1 MKDLKL
7 PGGDLLCRDDRA
19 IVIKLAGKRKIL
31 STSCL
36 NGGYREDLRCLF
48 NFCEVYGSEN
58 ERCEMRASTNEGHL
72 RLVAGELGLPAEGAS
87 GLSTAAKMKYA
98 AIRSEYYEDF
108 SVTALVTAGI
118 DGNGSRAGD
127 PALWHEK
134 EGIPVLEKPG
144 TINIFLFID
153 AHLSAGALSRALVT
167 CTEAKTAALQE
178 VLAPSCYS
186 SGLATG
192 SGTDGTIIVSNAEAK
207 TRLTN
212 AGQHSKL
219 GEYIGRVVKMAV
231 KEALVAESGFRDY
244 ARGSVLK
251 RMKRFGLDEARLLDA
266 YRSEGLPDQ
275 IGPAAFRERLKKL
288 DGNDSLVAR
297 ASVYAHV
304 LDLLQ
309 WELIDPGD
317 AVEIAKRLLADIAEI
332 LEVKPPRFAL
342 KAGEN
347 GLVSEEL
354 INCLARLMAA
364 GMSQYPFRL
373 SS

>member
-1 MKDLKL
+1 MKDLQL

-19 IVIKLAGKRKIL
+19 IVIKLAGARKIL
-31 STSCL
+31 STSYL

-58 ERCEMRASTNEGHL
+58 ERCEMRAPTNEEHL
-72 RLVAGELGLPAEGAS
+72 RLVAGELGLPAETTS

-98 AIRSEYYEDF
+98 TIRSECYDDF

-118 DGNGSRAGD
+118 DVNGSRAGD

-144 TINIFLFID
+144 TINIILFID
-153 AHLSAGALSRALVT
+153 AHLSAGALTRVLVT

-186 SGLATG
+186 NGLATG
-192 SGTDGTIIVSNAEAK
+192 SGTDGTIIVSNADAP
-207 TRLTN
+207 TCLTN

-219 GEYIGRVVKMAV
+219 GEYTGRVVKMAV

-251 RMKRFGLDEARLLDA
+251 RMKRFGLNEARLLEA
-266 YRSEGLPDQ
+266 YQSAGLPNQIDPAAFSEGLK
-275 IGPAAFRERLKKL
+275 EL

-297 ASVYAHV
+297 ASIYAHI

-309 WELIDPGD
+309 WQLIDPAD
-317 AVEIAKRLLADIAEI
+317 AIEIAERVLANVAEI
-332 LEVKPPRFAL
+332 LEIKPPRFEL
-342 KAGEN
+342 KTGEN
-347 GLVSEEL
+347 GPVSEEL
-354 INCLARLMAA
+354 ISCLARLMAA
-364 GMSQYPFRL
+364 GIG
-373 SS
+373 